1 MINAP
6 ARTVFERCMC
16 QILKFGIEGLSDG
29 KAHLVVRD
37 ELSQLPI
44 RSARNHLHCE
54 RNVMFGTTTL
64 KPDSAALS
72 LMLAYT
78 ISAMGAK
85 KHNMLTG

>member
-1 MINAP
+1 
-6 ARTVFERCMC
+6 
-16 QILKFGIEGLSDG
+16 
-29 KAHLVVRD
+29 
-37 ELSQLPI
+37 
-44 RSARNHLHCE
+44 
-54 RNVMFGTTTL
+54 MFGTTTL